1 MISNNRAD
9 YVSADEW
16 LSALKQDEIW
26 LSQLQQLQDST
37 PDDAST
43 LRDRAFEKIGKG
55 ETYGFWDSY
64 NHKVEPVVREVWE
77 IAELS
82 LSKLKIQTIGMLSIE
97 WLEQHSMAGITKG
110 TKKTAAKNK
119 SAKSK
124 RTRERMTFGCKS
136 GVTEVHLT
144 LLYQK
149 LVNEGWIEGNE
160 VDFRALFTGKRD
172 EECQLIWGGL
182 YGKGTLVE
190 LFRQFV
196 SAGLVTVPNGFT
208 LPAILEG
215 HFKDTN
221 GQWLTSLDKGNAAN
235 DKALPFIKECVKL
248 LKATPEQMMYGNY
261 DDDEDFQSQYDPYD
275 HQDLN
280 LHKR

>member
-55 ETYGFWDSY
+55 EAYGFWDSY

-97 WLEQHSMAGITKG
+97 WLEQHVSDNRSLETGEQPSAIVDRLKPIFYGSEQEARDFLKSIQGMKPTQITDKV
-110 TKKTAAKNK
+110 N
-119 SAKSK
+119 
-124 RTRERMTFGCKS
+124 
-136 GVTEVHLT
+136 
-144 LLYQK
+144 Q
-149 LVNEGWIEGNE
+149 LVDE
-160 VDFRALFTGKRD
+160 RD

-215 HFKDTN
+215 HFKDMN
-221 GQWLTSLDKGNAAN
+221 GLWLTSLDKGNAAN

-248 LKATPEQMMYGNY
+248 LKATPEQMMYGNF